1 MTRRVMY
8 VVLWAYTAWYGV
20 ALGGSLLGV
29 DLVSMISPGVAIIA
43 GVVAGR
49 RSLGMRSL
57 PDQLHR
63 KLLPEL

>member
-1 MTRRVMY
+1 MY
-8 VVLWAYTAWYGV
+8 VVLWTYTAWYGV
-20 ALGGSLLGV
+20 ALVGSLLGA
-29 DLVSMISPGVAIIA
+29 DFISTMSPGVAIIA

-49 RSLGMRSL
+49 RSLGVRSL